1 MGVSP
6 TGCCDGRGGING
18 GGDLSILP
26 PEHSCT
32 VYCNQAHYGP
42 VSSRE
47 AQKGVKGGH
56 AVVVEGQIGI
66 GGDTDSG
73 WRDGKNGGRGG
84 DGQDRDR
91 VETCVMMFQQT

>member
-18 GGDLSILP
+18 GGDLSIFP

-32 VYCNQAHYGP
+32 VYCDQAHYGP

-47 AQKGVKGGH
+47 AYKEVKGGH
-56 AVVVEGQIGI
+56 AVVGAGYIRL
-66 GGDTDSG
+66 GGDTEIG
-73 WRDGKNGGRGG
+73 WGGGRNVGRG
-84 DGQDRDR
+84 RRRTGKRQI
-91 VETCVMMFQQT
+91 